1 MDLPSTCLNMT
12 SSLDDDKPYDSVERL
27 ILAMDIG
34 TTNTAVSFIHA
45 YPGRRVEVKMVA
57 KWPGQE
63 EAVGDSKIPTIV
75 AYRNGEP
82 IAFGAEAQEY
92 LGDEE
97 YTIAKWFKLHLH
109 PQSMRLEDAPP
120 AYSRHPNH
128 ADLTEIPPLPT
139 GVTLKGVYS
148 SFMRYLYNSSRAYFE
163 NTTPNGAGIWDRLQ
177 DSMVLIFAIPNG
189 WDTVQHEFLKT
200 AALDAGLV
208 RSDDDAEKRIEL
220 VTEGEASVHYAIQKT
235 RASSWLQKGTMFC
248 VCDCGGSTIDS
259 NLYECKAT
267 TPRLILEEVCAS
279 ECVQAGGAFVDRAAR
294 AMLESKLRNSKYGES
309 DYLGDMERA
318 FERKT
323 KRLFDGVKESNVI
336 DFGGRNDNDREFG
349 ILRGKITLNRSEVCS
364 IFNGV
369 IAQVE
374 GSCLKLLRGR
384 KDQHLLL
391 VGGFGESPYLQDY
404 LKVAFGRSK
413 TEVVTVEDSSKK
425 AAAEGAVIW
434 FLKQSVAARAV
445 RFSIGVKGSIEYT
458 VKDPQHRA
466 RRGDAYLDA
475 RGTLMLRGAFHTL
488 VYKDTVLKQEQEI
501 RSQFSCRYE
510 AKPIALDT
518 FSAHLYAWGGDGTT
532 QWSRDEQGDS
542 LAKLR
547 KICTIEADLSPLLP
561 YLRIINGKDGH
572 NYWEV
577 TFHIALKFG
586 GTRLFARTQWEQN
599 GVTCSGPVRVV
610 PSSTY

>member
-1 MDLPSTCLNMT
+1 MT

-177 DSMVLIFAIPNG
+177 DM
-189 WDTVQHEFLKT
+189 QHEFLKT

-220 VTEGEASVHYAIQKT
+220 VTEGEA
-235 RASSWLQKGTMFC
+235 
-248 VCDCGGSTIDS
+248 
-259 NLYECKAT
+259 
-267 TPRLILEEVCAS
+267 

-384 KDQHLLL
+384 KVQHLLL

-532 QWSRDEQGDS
+532 QWSRDEHGDS